1 MADTTKNRSKLGHKK
16 EIRPGVWRIEVSSG
30 YRDDGS
36 QRKVV
41 GTVYGTEEDAQAE
54 IYRSALLMK
63 RYVKLGS
70 GTTLDEY
77 FWTSFA
83 PGRRATTTRANAE
96 TCESVYRCH
105 IAPHFGSWK
114 LESID
119 NIAVQQW
126 IYTLPPQSADTY
138 ARVMRTIMNQA
149 HFDHLIAE
157 SPMGEGYSFKYPRGK
172 DRTPLPVW
180 DSYDVL
186 DCMERLRGHRL
197 FPLWLV
203 MVGGG
208 LSRSEALGLDWEDIS
223 FASVLG
229 LDGAEHHVASAA
241 IGRAYTSRDGMK
253 EPKNQRRYRQLRIQ
267 PPFSDELYAVR
278 SLGPICKGT
287 RGRRMSANYLPKV
300 WKKLFERGG
309 LLEGMPFVGINRM
322 RATYATLMQSAGV
335 DSTVINAMQGRS
347 RDSRVLYSN
356 YLSPYPATFE
366 KAGRAMSG
374 LLCTENSLGT
384 AQLGTFSTA

>member
-1 MADTTKNRSKLGHKK
+1 MADTTKKRSKLGHKK
-16 EIRPGVWRIEVSSG
+16 EVRPGVWRVEVSSG
-30 YRDDGS
+30 YRADGS
-36 QRKVV
+36 QRKVY
-41 GTVYGTEEDAQAE
+41 GTVHGTEQDAQAE
-54 IYRSALLMK
+54 IYRIAHLMK
-63 RYVKLGS
+63 RYVGLGS
-70 GTTLDEY
+70 GATLDEY
-77 FWTSFA
+77 FWSSFA

-114 LESID
+114 LEDID

-138 ARVMRTIMNQA
+138 ARVMRTVMNQA

-157 SPMGEGYSFKYPRGK
+157 SPMGDAYSFRYPRK
-172 DRTPLPVW
+172 DRAPLPVW
-180 DSYDVL
+180 TSFDVM

-197 FPLWLV
+197 FPIWLA

-208 LSRSEALGLDWEDIS
+208 LSRSEALGMDWEDFTFS
-223 FASVLG
+223 SVLG
-229 LDGAEHHVASAA
+229 LDGAEHHMASAA

-253 EPKNQRRYRQLRIQ
+253 DPKTSRRYRQIRIQ
-267 PPFSDELYAVR
+267 PPFSDELYAVKG
-278 SLGPICKGT
+278 LGPICKGAK
-287 RGRRMSANYLPKV
+287 GARMSANYLPKV

-309 LLEGMPFVGINRM
+309 LLEGLPFVGINRM

-356 YLSPYPATFE
+356 YLAPYPSTFE
-366 KAGRAMSG
+366 HAGRALTG
-374 LLCTENSLGT
+374 VLCTGGAAPAPQARALS
-384 AQLGTFSTA
+384 